1 MVDGVMQAAVVS
13 VPDDYRG
20 EEVKAYL
27 LLEAGETQETV
38 PPEDVIEGC
47 SKRLAA
53 FKIPRFIEYVT
64 EFPYT
69 PSNKVAKAKLIAQK
83 PDLREGVWD
92 ALGS

>member
-1 MVDGVMQAAVVS
+1 MVVVAS
-13 VPDDYRG
+13 ERVFAEITYRSRKLVRRQG
-20 EEVKAYL
+20 QVAQG
-27 LLEAGETQETV
+27 ATC
-38 PPEDVIEGC
+38 VIKVGG
-47 SKRLAA
+47 L

-83 PDLREGVWD
+83 PDLREGAWD